1 MNKKADL
8 TLTIKV
14 LIGMSL
20 GIAILLFSIA
30 ISGPFWNLFFSD
42 ITELSKTRLDELETT
57 INGLGVGENDTITAY
72 YINEGFNVIA
82 FNKDKRPRS
91 ETGEFYIR
99 PASCFDVACLVI
111 CKDSDSENA
120 CKSSENIKVFPDIE
134 IFEVTNNITKSI
146 ALVKG
151 EYTTLYLER
160 KDDITFI
167 INEINEN

>member
-1 MNKKADL
+1 MNKKAGL

-14 LIGMSL
+14 LIGLSF
-20 GIAILLFSIA
+20 GVAILLFSVA
-30 ISGPFWNLFFSD
+30 ISEPFWNLFFSD
-42 ITELSKTRLDELETT
+42 VTELSKTRLDELEDT
-57 INGLGVGENDTITAY
+57 INGLNVGENETITAY

-111 CKDSDSENA
+111 CKDSNSENA
-120 CKSSENIKVFPDIE
+120 CKSSENIKIFPDIE
-134 IFEVTNNITKSI
+134 IFEVTSSVTKSI
-146 ALVKG
+146 SLVKG